1 MGPPEEHRKVPTKA
15 KHPNDLWRGRQYRAV
30 DPLPMRNERAICARL
45 TGDKPLKQGDS
56 TYETPW
62 KGRPPRQRHGWSP
75 EWGGEVGI
83 GGCQGLLWGD
93 KRVLEPD
100 GDGADGY
107 TVLCALNGT
116 QAHPAKWLILCFTK
130 FTAAREKC
138 VQWGKR
144 VAERCEHNAKCAHY
158 VKSVHGLAHAAP
170 GKRRSGRGGRWW

>member
-1 MGPPEEHRKVPTKA
+1 
-15 KHPNDLWRGRQYRAV
+15 
-30 DPLPMRNERAICARL
+30 MRNERAICARL

-116 QAHPAKWLILCFTK
+116 QAHPAKWLILIFTILWVENWGGVWPGRSAPCDWGGSPTQLHPWRLPSPPAALPRAASRHSVVWSEAG
-130 FTAAREKC
+130 FPEGDMEAARPPK
-138 VQWGKR
+138 
-144 VAERCEHNAKCAHY
+144 A
-158 VKSVHGLAHAAP
+158 
-170 GKRRSGRGGRWW
+170 